1 MPTIEHME
9 VVENYVDAKLQ
20 IKALELKA
28 KLIQDEVLA
37 IVKEAGGKLEFNGA
51 VLATGTRKKWEYP
64 SAIAD
69 MDDALKQAKK
79 NAETDGDATFTE
91 SDYVICKG

>member
-1 MPTIEHME
+1 
-9 VVENYVDAKLQ
+9 
-20 IKALELKA
+20 
-28 KLIQDEVLA
+28 
-37 IVKEAGGKLEFNGA
+37 
-51 VLATGTRKKWEYP
+51 
-64 SAIAD
+64 